1 MCWIWVFKM
10 TFTQLFLNAVGKFL
24 NIIVLLEGGKK
35 AQGNHDIHSEGNHHP
50 GTPVDKF

>member
-24 NIIVLLEGGKK
+24 NIIVLLEGVTMTFTQRGIITRGRGRRLTSSK
-35 AQGNHDIHSEGNHHP
+35 Q
-50 GTPVDKF
+50 